1 MTRDLD
7 YSLPPAVRRI
17 ANTFRWVGWVS
28 VWVQVVLGIISSLVL
43 LFAVASI
50 SIRSGS
56 GGNPGTSA
64 GLFMAVVG
72 LLVVYFG
79 AFWAFRY
86 TRLARSLR
94 SRDATKRPKPKDMM
108 QALKLG
114 LFISLGGML
123 VSLLGAQASSAS
135 CWPSWASCWPRPCLN
150 PRGQQF
156 LAGAPTLASLCSPWT
171 FSWFKRVLISC
182 WPTLVALPLPCG
194 CFAR

>member
-123 VSLLGAQASSAS
+123 VSLLGAQAIVGFLLAKALSQPQGAAVFGGGANISQFVQPLDIFVVQAS
-135 CWPSWASCWPRPCLN
+135 TNILLAHFGGIAATLWLFRTMNRP
-150 PRGQQF
+150 
-156 LAGAPTLASLCSPWT
+156 
-171 FSWFKRVLISC
+171 
-182 WPTLVALPLPCG
+182 
-194 CFAR
+194 